1 MKSCEEIAHEAL
13 EKRDE
18 YENQKRVRRENAV
31 KRTVGAAM
39 ALALVFGVAAIVGG
53 ELKNSP
59 LFISDAAI
67 YAKMTV
73 EEREASENSIYKT
86 IMNGEKTDEENTV
99 ELLWNGT
106 SDAATYEKFY
116 EIFASDSIDVEIIFF
131 ELDIVGKNED
141 GSDAVWYGSVTPDG
155 KQPLYTVD
163 EFYDVLRDAL
173 VEQDSKEI
181 ENPHY
186 VMTGVRFSAA
196 NRDIKSCVEQ
206 LYDAGEDNV
215 TFHFADPDFRRAQL
229 AD

>member
-1 MKSCEEIAHEAL
+1 MKSYEEIAREAL

-18 YENQKRVRRENAV
+18 YEKQRRVRRKNAV
-31 KRTVGAAM
+31 RRTVGAAM

-73 EEREASENSIYKT
+73 EEREAFENALYAT
-86 IMNGEKTDEENTV
+86 IMNDEKPDEENTV

-116 EIFASDSIDVEIIFF
+116 EIFASDKIDVETIFF
-131 ELDIVGKNED
+131 ELNIVGMHED
-141 GSDAVWYGSVTPDG
+141 GSDAVWLGSVTLDD

-163 EFYDVLRDAL
+163 EFYYVLRDAL
-173 VEQDSKEI
+173 VEWGSKET

-186 VMTGVRFSAA
+186 VMTGVEFSAA
-196 NRDIKSCVEQ
+196 NRDIKSCVER

>member
-1 MKSCEEIAHEAL
+1 MKSYEDIAREAL

-18 YENQKRVRRENAV
+18 YEKQRRVRRKNAV
-31 KRTVGAAM
+31 RRTVGAAM

-73 EEREASENSIYKT
+73 EEREAFENALYAT
-86 IMNGEKTDEENTV
+86 IMNDEKPDEENTV

-116 EIFASDSIDVEIIFF
+116 EIFASDKIDVETIFF
-131 ELDIVGKNED
+131 ELNIVGMHED
-141 GSDAVWYGSVTPDG
+141 GSDAVWLGSVTLDD

-173 VEQDSKEI
+173 VEQDSKET
-181 ENPHY
+181 EDPHY

-206 LYDAGEDNV
+206 LCDAGENNV
-215 TFHFADPDFRRAQL
+215 SFHFADPDFRRAQL

>member
-18 YENQKRVRRENAV
+18 YENQKRMRRENAV

-59 LFISDAAI
+59 LLISDAAI

-73 EEREASENSIYKT
+73 EEREAFENSIYET
-86 IMNGEKTDEENTV
+86 IMNDEKPDEENTV

-116 EIFASDSIDVEIIFF
+116 EIFSSDKIEVKTIYFF
-131 ELDIVGKNED
+131 LDIVGMRED
-141 GSDAVWYGSVTPDG
+141 GSVAVWYGSVTLDG

-173 VEQDSKEI
+173 VEQDSKET
-181 ENPHY
+181 EDPHY
-186 VMTGVRFSAA
+186 VMTGVEFSAA

-215 TFHFADPDFRRAQL
+215 TFYFADPDFRRAQL

>member
-1 MKSCEEIAHEAL
+1 MKSCEDIAREAL

-18 YENQKRVRRENAV
+18 YEKQRRVRRGNAV

-73 EEREASENSIYKT
+73 EEREAFENALYAT
-86 IMNGEKTDEENTV
+86 IMNDEKPDEENIV
-99 ELLWNGT
+99 ELLWNST

-116 EIFASDSIDVEIIFF
+116 EIFSSDKIEVKTIYFF
-131 ELDIVGKNED
+131 LDIVGMRED
-141 GSDAVWYGSVTPDG
+141 GSVAVWYGSVTLDG

-173 VEQDSKEI
+173 VEQDSKET
-181 ENPHY
+181 EDPHY
-186 VMTGVRFSAA
+186 VMTGVEFSAA

-215 TFHFADPDFRRAQL
+215 TFYFADPDFRRAQL

>member
-1 MKSCEEIAHEAL
+1 MKSCEEIAREAL

-18 YENQKRVRRENAV
+18 YEKQKRVRRENAV

-59 LFISDAAI
+59 LLISDAAM

-73 EEREASENSIYKT
+73 EEREAFENSIYKT
-86 IMNGEKTDEENTV
+86 IMNGEKPDEENTV

-116 EIFASDSIDVEIIFF
+116 EIFSSDKIEVEIIFF
-131 ELDIVGKNED
+131 ELDIVDKNED
-141 GSDAVWYGSVTPDG
+141 GSDSIWYGSVTLDD

-173 VEQDSKEI
+173 VEQDSKET
-181 ENPHY
+181 EDPHY

-196 NRDIKSCVEQ
+196 NSDIKFCVEQ
-206 LYDAGEDNV
+206 LCDAGEDNV

-229 AD
+229 SM